1 MPTTEDFTQNLLK
14 KQFFANL
21 RESTKNSAVS
31 DTAMTVEKLYK
42 NR

>member
-14 KQFFANL
+14 MQYFANF
-21 RESTKNSAVS
+21 REKYDSAVN